1 MPTKKRGLHLYIR
14 IPRTGKHA
22 TNEYKKKL
30 TPSVSINL
38 YSLFALL
45 HFAGFGMQ

>member
-1 MPTKKRGLHLYIR
+1 MPTKKRGLRLYIR
-14 IPRTGKHA
+14 IPRTGKHR